1 MFPSHEFC
9 DASSSYRFCVS
20 QKDKNHISLSYLFP
34 CYGYAFCGGVIK
46 MTPIQRTPMWPLGF
60 KLASKIYISP
70 NAKFFFLIFRF
81 PFQVF
86 LNLSF
91 CCYMNQLSLMS
102 SIGSSKAEVSITHR
116 PMVLFYKIV
125 VYENCIYVFHILA
138 SAIVAFL

>member
-1 MFPSHEFC
+1 MDPMFPSHEFC

-70 NAKFFFLIFRF
+70 NAKLFFFNFQLPLPSIFELILLLLYEPTFF
-81 PFQVF
+81 
-86 LNLSF
+86 NE
-91 CCYMNQLSLMS
+91 C
-102 SIGSSKAEVSITHR
+102 HR
-116 PMVLFYKIV
+116 KQQR
-125 VYENCIYVFHILA
+125 
-138 SAIVAFL
+138 